1 MAIEQTL
8 AIIKPDAVK
17 QKHIGNIIAKI
28 EAAQFNIQQAFMLQ
42 LAQEEAAEFYH
53 IHAEKPFFNDLTSFM
68 SSGPVMV
75 MILEKENAIA
85 DWRALMGATNPK
97 EADADTIRALYAQS
111 IDENAVHGSDSPETA
126 FEEITF
132 FFEADESL
140 DLEELLDETETS
152 S

>member
-28 EAAQFNIQQAFMLQ
+28 ETAQFNIQQAFMLQ

-140 DLEELLDETETS
+140 DLEELLDEAETS